1 MATHSCILA
10 WRIPMDR
17 DAWRA
22 IVHGV
27 RKSWTQLKNI
37 IIEMQIKTTES
48 YHLTHLLEWLSSIR
62 QVTTGI
68 DMDVAIG
75 KTCALLVGM

>member
-1 MATHSCILA
+1 MNGHFSKEDIQMVN
-10 WRIPMDR
+10 RY
-17 DAWRA
+17 
-22 IVHGV
+22 
-27 RKSWTQLKNI
+27 RKGYSTQLI

-48 YHLTHLLEWLSSIR
+48 YHLTHLLEWLSSRR

-68 DMDVAIG
+68 DTDVAKG